1 MNHMDPPADVS
12 SPVPSAPPSPE
23 VPNAAPAAPVAT
35 PVPSAPA
42 PAPAAP
48 APAPQTPN
56 VLSSMKDN
64 LANVKEKAMDT
75 IQQQFTGGTA
85 AVTSLVI
92 GASIA
97 FFVAFVLYWVITRG
111 TQGFKKKTFLVPD
124 TKTPKTGYEVN
135 QVDVGDIPTLKNNGT
150 VSFWLYVN
158 EIPEVQPNNTVIRH
172 VWHRG
177 DVAWGAELSSPLVLI
192 KSHKNASQ
200 VQKNTLLISFKS
212 DNAQNLLDGKTFN
225 PNPPSKNTK
234 INYMVAARGIEID
247 YIPVKRWVHISIT
260 VDKKS
265 KLMKAYV
272 DGENVKTLDSRASKT
287 VSGVS
292 GTVIRQL
299 TNFDLNGT
307 GNIHIGGR
315 PTSDLGLGFSGLV
328 SNIRFSNWDMS
339 AREVYR
345 EYKRGPIDNL
355 LSRMGLP
362 AYGVQTPVYKIL

>member
-42 PAPAAP
+42 PAAP
-48 APAPQTPN
+48 APAPAAASQAPN

-97 FFVAFVLYWVITRG
+97 FFVAFVLYWIISRG
-111 TQGFKKKTFLVPD
+111 TQGFKKKTFLVPG

-135 QVDVGDIPTLKNNGT
+135 QVEVIDIPTLKNNGT
-150 VSFWLYVN
+150 ISFWLYVN

-177 DVAWGAELSSPLVLI
+177 DAAWGAELSTPLVLI
-192 KSHKNASQ
+192 KSHKTAAPSQ
-200 VQKNTLLISFKS
+200 VQKNSLLISFKS
-212 DNAQNLLDGKTFN
+212 ENAQNLLDGKALSTR
-225 PNPPSKNTK
+225 NTK

-272 DGENVKTLDSRASKT
+272 DGENVKTLDSRASQR
-287 VSGVS
+287 VSGAGVV
-292 GTVIRQL
+292 TRQL
-299 TNFDLNGT
+299 SNLDLNGT

-328 SNIRFSNWDMS
+328 SNIRYSNWDMS

-345 EYKRGPIDNL
+345 EYKRGPIDNI

>member
-1 MNHMDPPADVS
+1 MDPPADAS

-23 VPNAAPAAPVAT
+23 VSNAPAPVAT
-35 PVPSAPA
+35 PVPAAAAPAA

-48 APAPQTPN
+48 APAAPQSQTSN
-56 VLSSMKDN
+56 VVSSVKDN
-64 LANVKEKAMDT
+64 LINVKDKAMDT
-75 IQQQFTGGTA
+75 IQNSVSGDSA
-85 AVTSLVI
+85 AVTSLVV
-92 GASIA
+92 GAAIA
-97 FFVAFVLYWVITRG
+97 FFVAFILYWIITRG
-111 TQGFKKKTFLVPD
+111 TQTFKKKTFLIPD
-124 TKTPKTGYEVN
+124 TKTPKTGYEVH
-135 QVDVGDIPTLKNNGT
+135 QLDTDGIPTLKNNAT

-158 EIPEVQPNNTVIRH
+158 EIPDVPVNNTVIRH

-177 DVAWGAELSSPLVLI
+177 DSKWGAELSSPLVLI
-192 KSHKNASQ
+192 KSSKSAAPSQ

-212 DNAQNLLDGKTFN
+212 ETADNQTFN
-225 PNPPSKNTK
+225 PTKPSRLTQ
-234 INYMVAARGIEID
+234 INYMVASRGLEID
-247 YIPVKRWVHISIT
+247 YIPVKRWVHVAVT

-265 KLMKAYV
+265 KIMKAYV
-272 DGENVKTLDSRASKT
+272 DGENVKTVDARASKVISNVT
-287 VSGVS
+287 
-292 GTVIRQL
+292 GTVTRKL
-299 TNFDLNGT
+299 TNMDLNGT

-328 SNIRFSNWDMS
+328 SNIRYSNWDMS